1 MSGYVSV
8 RTHGG
13 VHIHDDKLTVT
24 SPALMWVKVKL
35 LHLISSLII
44 LNMNMNISA
53 VQRLITSKIKVC
65 LHNICVFIMCI

>member
-44 LNMNMNISA
+44 LNMNISA
-53 VQRLITSKIKVC
+53 VQRLITYKIKLC